1 MIKEGEYVILK
12 KENVTKAVAIRKGR
26 WDKGQ
31 KILFRNTCAYMEL
44 FKALALGYRIQS
56 HFYTFTNAQE
66 YFRNIVPLFCSC
78 SSIVGMWIWYFHNNK
93 HHVRDVP
100 FFYPPPPP
108 HLPLRMA
115 GIWCLKFLLASF
127 EEKKPRGW
135 CLGGVFEKL
144 SRQRVLVPPIC
155 LYPPSAKTCP
165 KLIEIFKLKSCQV
178 HLFYRPGLS

>member
-108 HLPLRMA
+108 PPPPKDGRNLMPQIFV
-115 GIWCLKFLLASF
+115 GILWRKKAEGLMSWWCLWKIKPAEGPCASH
-127 EEKKPRGW
+127 
-135 CLGGVFEKL
+135 L
-144 SRQRVLVPPIC
+144 SIPPLSKNLSQAYWNFQAQIMSSTSVL
-155 LYPPSAKTCP
+155 
-165 KLIEIFKLKSCQV
+165 
-178 HLFYRPGLS
+178 